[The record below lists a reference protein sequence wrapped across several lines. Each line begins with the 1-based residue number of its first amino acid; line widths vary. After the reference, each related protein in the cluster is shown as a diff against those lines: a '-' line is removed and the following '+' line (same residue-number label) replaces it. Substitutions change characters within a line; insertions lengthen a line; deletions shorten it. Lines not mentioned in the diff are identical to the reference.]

1 MMAACKENT
10 EIVKLLL
17 DHPNID
23 VNSVRLMHRFYM
35 CGVCFK
41 FGICCV
47 IECFC
52 VFLCGFCVVF
62 AQGRY
67 PSLVAACASSD
78 DNIEVVKLLLA
89 HPKIDVNAREEVQ
102 K

>member
-1 MMAACKENT
+1 MMAACKENA

-17 DHPNID
+17 AHPNID

-35 CGVCFK
+35 RGVCFK
-41 FGICCV
+41 FGIRCV
-47 IECFC
+47 IVC
-52 VFLCGFCVVF
+52 FCVVF

-89 HPKIDVNAREEVQ
+89 HPKIDVNAREEV
-102 K
+102 